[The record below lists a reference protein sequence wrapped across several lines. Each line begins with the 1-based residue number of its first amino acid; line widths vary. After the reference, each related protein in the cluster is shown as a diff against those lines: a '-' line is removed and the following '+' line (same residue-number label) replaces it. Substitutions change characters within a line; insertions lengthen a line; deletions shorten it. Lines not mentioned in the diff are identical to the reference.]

1 MNISSIQEDFKKTVC
16 EQIELKPQGEGRFL
30 VMTPFRFEDGD
41 HFVIALK
48 RESDGWIL
56 TDEANTIMHLSYWM
70 DTDAIESG
78 NRKEIVD
85 GSLSTFSV
93 ENRDGELVIPV
104 SGERFGN
111 ALFNFVQALTKVT
124 DISFLSRERVRSTFM
139 EDLRA
144 FVKSKVPPNRLEFN
158 WRDENRDKAGKYTV
172 DFRINHMK
180 RPLLIYGVPGEDKMR
195 DATINLLTFEKWG
208 LKFQSLGVFED
219 QMSLPRKPLARF
231 TDVIGKTL
239 SDFEQDNRER
249 LGSLLDEALQEGE
262 SEKKELS

>member
-1 MNISSIQEDFKKTVC
+1 MNLSSIQEDFKKTVC
-16 EQIELKPQGEGRFL
+16 AQIELKPQGTDRFL
-30 VMTPFRFEDGD
+30 VKTPFRFEDGD

-70 DTDAIESG
+70 DTDVIESG

-85 GSLSTFSV
+85 SSLSTFSV

-104 SGERFGN
+104 TDERFGD

-139 EDLRA
+139 EDLRV
-144 FVKSKVPPNRLEFN
+144 FLKSKVPEQRLQLN
-158 WRDENRDKAGKYTV
+158 WQDEKRDPAGKYTV

-180 RPLLIYGVPGEDKMR
+180 RPLFIYGVPGEDKMR
-195 DATINLLTFEKWG
+195 DATISLLTFERWG
-208 LKFQSLGVFED
+208 LKNQSLGVFED

-231 TDVIGKTL
+231 TDVVGKTL

-249 LGSLLDEALQEGE
+249 LGSLLDEVLQEGE
-262 SEKKELS
+262 GEKKET